1 MRRAS
6 EATVEPPSKKEE
18 ALSRERTRS
27 LKVLIAGLLLML
39 GAVALSPA
47 ASAQS
52 PTIENPAPDASQP
65 DGIYT
70 PFTNREIYQRIA
82 SDYQEIVALTD
93 QVLTG
98 QPLPSAEILAIYEE
112 GKIAR
117 IGNSVRILRD
127 FARDPARAVELP
139 EAVAFYGSPT
149 FLDDP
154 VIEAILGIGS
164 ADGYSPAQRRQA
176 IQKGLL
182 SIIYH
187 WSWHYMLEARESLN
201 PGLVDEAWAIY
212 MGLPVDGTFPNSL
225 SATARTRED
234 NFNRRGAVDGALREA
249 MSRAQRAAASRDAD
263 AYGAAQ
269 REVAS
274 RFNTIFYL
282 GTVRY
287 LNESLRSMTQGNA
300 DAAPAQLAEGLA
312 FYRTIQPVVAGLY
325 PDVDAAL
332 VGYFA
337 SPPGALTA
345 AMRDGALASLNRA
358 ADALLLEPA
367 DIVNVEML

>member
-1 MRRAS
+1 
-6 EATVEPPSKKEE
+6 
-18 ALSRERTRS
+18 
-27 LKVLIAGLLLML
+27 VLT
-39 GAVALSPA
+39 AVALSPA

-52 PTIENPAPDASQP
+52 PTIDNPAPDASQS
-65 DGIYT
+65 DGIYM

-98 QPLPSAEILAIYEE
+98 QPLPAAEILAVYEE
-112 GKIAR
+112 AKIAR
-117 IGNSVRILRD
+117 IGNSARILRD
-127 FARDPARAVELP
+127 FAREPARATELP
-139 EAVAFYGSPT
+139 EAAAFYGSAT

-154 VIEAILGIGS
+154 VIDAILGIGS

-176 IQKGLL
+176 IQKGVL

-187 WSWHYMLEARESLN
+187 WSWHYMVEARSTLN
-201 PGLVDEAWAIY
+201 PGPVDEAWAIY

-225 SATARTRED
+225 SATARSRED
-234 NFNRRGAVDGALREA
+234 NFNRRGAVDAALREA
-249 MSRAQRAAASRDAD
+249 MSRAQRAAADKNAD
-263 AYGAAQ
+263 AYAAAE

-282 GTVRY
+282 GTVRS
-287 LNESLRSMTQGNA
+287 LNEPFRSVTQGSA

-312 FYRTIQPVVAGLY
+312 FYRTIQPIVATLY
-325 PDVDAAL
+325 PDADATL
-332 VGYFA
+332 MGYFA

-345 AMRDGALASLNRA
+345 AMRDGALNSLNRA
-358 ADALLLEPA
+358 ADALLLEPT
-367 DIVNVEML
+367 DIVTVGML